1 MDLASYLSEQ
11 IDRLFRHALSSCLRN
26 PRESAFLLRQMR
38 FQKQAA
44 NTRRRRTA
52 DGKPAP
58 AFLIASVASACN
70 LHCKGCYARAEGAC
84 DAETAQLLP
93 AARWGELFRQAV
105 TLGIPFI
112 LLAGGEPLTRMDVL
126 ETAAQ
131 VPEIVFPV
139 LTNGT
144 LFDEI
149 ALRLFDR
156 HRNLVPIC
164 SVEGGPEE
172 TDARRGSGV
181 YHRLEQTWQG
191 MRARGILFGVSITV
205 TAENHLC
212 VTDPAFLKDLHKH
225 GCGIVFYV
233 EYVPADAHAPLH
245 TPDAVQRAVFAD
257 RLECLR
263 AEFSD
268 LILIAFPGD
277 EAETG
282 GCLAAG
288 RGFFHIN
295 ATGGAEPCPFAP
307 ASDIQLRTGSLEDAL
322 QSPLFERVRQSDL
335 LALPHAGGCA
345 LFGKDLQPESP
356 DFSPTNP
363 T

>member
-1 MDLASYLSEQ
+1 MNLANYLSDQ
-11 IDRLFRHALSSCLRN
+11 IDCLFRQALSNCLRN
-26 PRESAFLLRQMR
+26 PRETTFLLRQVR

-44 NTRRRRTA
+44 ETRRCRA
-52 DGKPAP
+52 AVKKPTP

-70 LHCKGCYARAEGAC
+70 LHCTGCYARAEGAC
-84 DAETAQLLP
+84 DADSAQLLS
-93 AARWGELFRQAV
+93 AARWGELFHQAV
-105 TLGIPFI
+105 SLGISFI

-144 LFDEI
+144 LFDETT
-149 ALRLFDR
+149 LRLFDR
-156 HRNLVPIC
+156 HRHLVPIC
-164 SVEGGPEE
+164 SIEGGADE
-172 TDARRGSGV
+172 TDMRRGSGV
-181 YHRLEQTWQG
+181 YHRLEQTWQR
-191 MRARGILFGVSITV
+191 MRARGLLFGVSITV
-205 TAENHLC
+205 TAENHLH
-212 VTDPAFLKDLHKH
+212 VTDPAFLKNLHEH
-225 GCGIVFYV
+225 GCDIVFYV

-245 TPDAVQRAVFAD
+245 TPDAVQRAVFSD

-263 AEFSD
+263 SQFSD

-295 ATGGAEPCPFAP
+295 STGGAEPCPFAP
-307 ASDIQLRTGSLEDAL
+307 VSAICLRTGSLEDAL

-356 DFSPTNP
+356 DFSR
-363 T
+363 